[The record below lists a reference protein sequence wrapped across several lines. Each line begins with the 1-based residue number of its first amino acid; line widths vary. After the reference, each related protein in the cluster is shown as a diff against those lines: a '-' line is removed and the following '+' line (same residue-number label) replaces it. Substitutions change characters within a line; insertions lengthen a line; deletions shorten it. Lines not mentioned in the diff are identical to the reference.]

1 MSEMSAPRKLRVVVL
16 GGLNMDLVVS
26 TERMPAP
33 GETVFGDSF
42 RSAPG
47 GKGGNQAVA
56 AARLGAD
63 VRMVGRVG
71 ADEFGPALLEN
82 LRREGIDASRVATDP
97 RNPTGVAMILLDARK
112 QNYIVA
118 AYGANLAADDSQIK
132 AARDALAGADALLL
146 QLETPLEVAIAAA
159 RAARENGALVI
170 WDPAPAIDM
179 GAEAYR
185 LCDVLTPNQT
195 EAEALTGVRA
205 SDRETA
211 REAARRLVGMGASA
225 AVVTMGDMGAHWETR
240 DDVSGFVPAF
250 DVPVADTVAAGD
262 AFAAALGVAMSEGR
276 DLPSAVR
283 FASAAGALAVTR
295 RGAQDAMPT
304 RREVDALIRTGL
316 LPAAVESASDDE
328 NADDKD
334 AAR

>member
-1 MSEMSAPRKLRVVVL
+1 MENNEMTAAPRKPLIAAL
-16 GGLNMDLVVS
+16 GGLNMDLAVVS
-26 TERMPAP
+26 ERMPAP
-33 GETVFGDSF
+33 GETVFGESF
-42 RSAPG
+42 RAAPG

-71 ADEFGPALLEN
+71 EDDFGRALAEN
-82 LRREGIDASRVATDP
+82 LRREGVDASRVATDP

-118 AYGANLAADDSQIK
+118 AYGANMAADDSQVA

-159 RAARENGALVI
+159 RAARENGALVV
-170 WDPAPAIDM
+170 WDPAPAIEM

-195 EAEALTGVRA
+195 EAETLTGVRA
-205 SDRETA
+205 TDRETA
-211 REAARRLVGMGASA
+211 REAALRLVDKGVAAAVITMGEMGARY
-225 AVVTMGDMGAHWETR
+225 ETR
-240 DDVSGFVPAF
+240 DNGGGFVPAF
-250 DVPVADTVAAGD
+250 EVPTADTVAAGD
-262 AFAAALGVAMSEGR
+262 AFAAALGVALAEGR

-283 FASAAGALAVTR
+283 YASAAGAVAVTR
-295 RGAQDAMPT
+295 RGAQDAMPR
-304 RREVDALIRTGL
+304 RREVDALFRTGTL
-316 LPAAVESASDDE
+316 LPADE
-328 NADDKD
+328 D
-334 AAR
+334 AAP

>member
-1 MSEMSAPRKLRVVVL
+1 MTAAPRKPLIVAL

-26 TERMPAP
+26 AERMPAP

-71 ADEFGPALLEN
+71 DDEFGPALTEN

-97 RNPTGVAMILLDARK
+97 DNPTGVAMILLDGRK

-118 AYGANLAADDSQIK
+118 AYGANMAADASQID
-132 AARDALAGADALLL
+132 AAREALAGADALLL
-146 QLETPLEVAIAAA
+146 QLETPLDVAIAAA
-159 RAARENGALVI
+159 RAARDNGALVV
-170 WDPAPAIDM
+170 WDPAPAVEM
-179 GAEAYR
+179 GADAYAV
-185 LCDVLTPNQT
+185 CDVLTPNQT
-195 EAEALTGVRA
+195 EAETLTGVRV
-205 SDRETA
+205 SDRRTA
-211 REAARRLVGMGASA
+211 REAALRLVDKGVAA
-225 AVVTMGDMGAHWETR
+225 AVVTMGEMGAYYETR
-240 DDVSGFVPAF
+240 DNGGEFVPAF
-250 DVPVADTVAAGD
+250 AVPVLDTVAAGD
-262 AFAAALGVAMSEGR
+262 AFAAALGVALAEGR

-283 FASAAGALAVTR
+283 YASAAGAIAVTR
-295 RGAQDAMPT
+295 RGAQDAMPS
-304 RREVDALIRTGL
+304 RRETDALFRTGAL
-316 LPAAVESASDDE
+316 SPSADAA
-328 NADDKD
+328 NADDGED